1 MDLSATLA
9 LLFTGARCEEANPE
23 KPHRRTTIESS
34 RGVTVLGVQAF
45 KAWDKARQRDSR
57 DLEPLSFE
65 AFVPVETA
73 TSEAKRINDA
83 LARAAVW
90 SVRVDRRVSSADKA
104 RMRRILGAL
113 SLREPAVDTL
123 HKNTVS
129 RISTRELSALATNQA
144 EACMI
149 WLTARSIL
157 TDASITEQRFLAK
170 LSRNLSLP
178 DALLRELERTAISIL
193 PVFDDQPELLPKPE
207 FANQAAATWA

>member
-1 MDLSATLA
+1 MDLSATLT
-9 LLFTGARCEEANPE
+9 LLFTGTRCEEANPE
-23 KPHRRTTIESS
+23 KPRRTTAVESS
-34 RGVTVLGVQAF
+34 RGTTVIGVQAF
-45 KAWDKARQRDSR
+45 KAWDKARKRDSI
-57 DLEPLSFE
+57 DLEALSFE

-73 TSEAKRINDA
+73 TSKANRINDA

-104 RMRRILGAL
+104 GMRRLLSAL
-113 SLREPAVDTL
+113 SLREPEVDGL
-123 HKNTVS
+123 HRNTVS

-157 TDASITEQRFLAK
+157 TDASIAEQRFLAK

-178 DALLRELERTAISIL
+178 DALLRELERTAASML
-193 PVFDDQPELLPKPE
+193 PVFDDQPEFLPRPE
-207 FANQAAATWA
+207 YASQAAY